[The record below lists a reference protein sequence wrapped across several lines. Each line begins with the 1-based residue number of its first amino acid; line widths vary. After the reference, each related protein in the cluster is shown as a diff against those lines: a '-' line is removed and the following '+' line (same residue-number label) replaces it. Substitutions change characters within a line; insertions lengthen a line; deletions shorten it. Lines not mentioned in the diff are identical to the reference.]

1 MRVRFFVVG
10 LLIALMVSSASAVY
24 TLGDDTGVG
33 TIDVSGSGGGLSQ
46 TVIDLPRGYL
56 IAEAN
61 TLEQGEVSVTALDPI
76 TAEDA
81 TGLKAIVLELLG
93 DYSAIEVEFEYQNTN
108 GYSSYIRE
116 IQPDYPWLVSA
127 GIFAIVLYCLI
138 RMGVAMLCKQ

>member
-1 MRVRFFVVG
+1 MKMKYLILFF
-10 LLIALMVSSASAVY
+10 LLPVLVLNVSAAY
-24 TLGDDTGVG
+24 TLGDDTGIG

-46 TVIDLPRGYL
+46 TVIDLPRGYM

>member
-1 MRVRFFVVG
+1 MKLRYLILFF
-10 LLIALMVSSASAVY
+10 LLPVLVLNVSAAY
-24 TLGDDTGVG
+24 TLGDDTSIG

-46 TVIDLPRGYL
+46 TYIDLPRGYM